1 MTPVRET
8 PVADACTLVQRRVA
22 SFLALMSARPNSTP
36 VRAICG
42 PLPADSWALR
52 FLPPKVSKLTSRP
65 VVASLTVGVDAVS
78 AASLTVLL
86 SERKAKSPLTRRKSP
101 RTRLAPV
108 TPTLRSPACRLA
120 P

>member
-1 MTPVRET
+1 M
-8 PVADACTLVQRRVA
+8 ADACTLAQRRVA
-22 SFLALMSARPNSTP
+22 SFLALISAKPNSTP
-36 VRAICG
+36 VKATCG
-42 PLPADSWALR
+42 PLAAPSWALR

-86 SERKAKSPLTRRKSP
+86 SERKAKSPLTRKKSP
-101 RTRLAPV
+101 KTKLAPV
-108 TPTLRSPACRLA
+108 TPTVLRPACRLA